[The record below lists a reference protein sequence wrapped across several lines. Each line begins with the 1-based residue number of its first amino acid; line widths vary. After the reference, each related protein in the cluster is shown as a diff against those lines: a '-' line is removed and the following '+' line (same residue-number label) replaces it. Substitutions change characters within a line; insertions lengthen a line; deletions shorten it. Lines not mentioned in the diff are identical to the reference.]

1 MNKQQYLAYVFG
13 ADCNAEQHKL
23 VRCKTVVL
31 WEHLERLAQEFHCTE
46 EDAMQ
51 IAMQALT
58 VVASLSPGL
67 LCNLATLYRSDT
79 LLKFE
84 EQACSGTSWPPSCK
98 RGDEETEGVSE
109 KN

>member
-1 MNKQQYLAYVFG
+1 MIQREKGMNKHQYLAYVFG

-84 EQACSGTSWPPSCK
+84 EQALLGHIVASIVQK
-98 RGDEETEGVSE
+98 RG
-109 KN
+109 

>member
-1 MNKQQYLAYVFG
+1 MIQGERGMNKQQYLEYVFG
-13 ADCNAEQHKL
+13 ADCDAAHHKL

-31 WEHLERLAQEFHCTE
+31 WEHLERLAQEFHCKE

-58 VVASLSPGL
+58 LVASISPGL

-79 LLKFE
+79 LMKLE
-84 EQACSGTSWPPSCK
+84 EQAMLGQIVASIVQK
-98 RGDEETEGVSE
+98 RG
-109 KN
+109 